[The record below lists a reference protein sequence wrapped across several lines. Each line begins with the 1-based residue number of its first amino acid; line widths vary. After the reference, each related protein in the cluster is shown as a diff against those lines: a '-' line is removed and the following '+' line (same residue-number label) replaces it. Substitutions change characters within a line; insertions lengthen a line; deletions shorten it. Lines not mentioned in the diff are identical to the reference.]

1 MLEDN
6 GFVVDLFD
14 DPILALN
21 YFKPD
26 LYDLVLVDI
35 KMPEM
40 DGFKQDEEM
49 KKFDNKFTVCF
60 LTASETFYE
69 QYRSTHSVMTGKE
82 CHVIQ
87 KPIKNEELLEQI
99 ILDGLIK
106 LIKLLFISC
115 IKRENR
121 TLRRHL

>member
-1 MLEDN
+1 
-6 GFVVDLFD
+6 
-14 DPILALN
+14 
-21 YFKPD
+21 
-26 LYDLVLVDI
+26 
-35 KMPEM
+35 
-40 DGFKQDEEM
+40 M

-69 QYRSTHSVMTGKE
+69 QYRSTHSVMTSKE
-82 CHVIQ
+82 YHVIQ

-106 LIKLLFISC
+106 LIKLVFISF
-115 IKRENR
+115 IKHENG